1 MWVYG
6 SGFPKS
12 LNISKAMSKTYGIG
26 LCTCAVPEHM
36 IELEYEK
43 NKSRKLLIKNK
54 IQEIKTACLWKK
66 KSSTFTP
73 DFCPIRLENDP
84 WIVQPTEHYEEISI
98 EEIIEK
104 QKKG

>member
-1 MWVYG
+1 
-6 SGFPKS
+6 
-12 LNISKAMSKTYGIG
+12 MSDTG
-26 LCTCAVPEHM
+26 LT
-36 IELEYEK
+36 L
-43 NKSRKLLIKNK
+43 NKSIDWLKKYEPIKNK